1 MENAIDIRDI
11 TVKYR
16 KHKSVSIKN
25 LFRRDVVSSSE
36 YIYAVKA
43 VSFSVPEG
51 HIWGIV
57 GKNGSGKSTLL
68 RALAGVFSTD
78 EGIIDLH
85 LNRVSLLS
93 LGVGFK
99 SELPGCTE

>member
-43 VSFSVPEG
+43 V
-51 HIWGIV
+51 
-57 GKNGSGKSTLL
+57 
-68 RALAGVFSTD
+68 
-78 EGIIDLH
+78 
-85 LNRVSLLS
+85 
-93 LGVGFK
+93 
-99 SELPGCTE
+99 